1 MRTVYYPPGVTAR
14 GRPRAGTPWGYEVPT
29 PWGYWVPSDPHEP
42 CGAGGPVV
50 PWDPMATTYVRPKIP
65 EEVAKLGKI
74 KAQTLNKTLGEYV
87 SELITED
94 TRELKEVLNQMGV
107 SA

>member
-1 MRTVYYPPGVTAR
+1 
-14 GRPRAGTPWGYEVPT
+14 
-29 PWGYWVPSDPHEP
+29 
-42 CGAGGPVV
+42 
-50 PWDPMATTYVRPKIP
+50 MATTHVRPKIP

-87 SELITED
+87 TELIIED
-94 TRELKEVLNQMGV
+94 TRELKEVLNGMGV